1 MFKWYL
7 NGPWTLP
14 PSGPFPPSSAH
25 TFNVAHTFKWSSRGH
40 HAARNIERNN
50 ARLFELGLMSAF
62 EVKVSNLKARG
73 AREVP
78 AEEEEDSASGSE
90 YGRWDEQRDE
100 W

>member
-1 MFKWYL
+1 MFKWSL
-7 NGPWTLP
+7 NS
-14 PSGPFPPSSAH
+14 PSLRSFPPSSAH
-25 TFNVAHTFKWSSRGH
+25 TFNAHTFKWHLNGH

-73 AREVP
+73 AKEVP

-90 YGRWDEQRDE
+90 YGRGDEQCDE
-100 W
+100 